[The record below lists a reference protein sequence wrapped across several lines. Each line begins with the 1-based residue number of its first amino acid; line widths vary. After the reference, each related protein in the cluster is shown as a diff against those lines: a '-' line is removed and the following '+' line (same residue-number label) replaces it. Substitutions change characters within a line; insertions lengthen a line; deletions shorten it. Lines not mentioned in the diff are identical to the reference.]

1 MPVVNQ
7 AFKEF
12 FGGARAPPAK
22 SCFAVASLPVQ
33 GALVK
38 MESVAVLL

>member
-12 FGGARAPPAK
+12 FGGAPPAK